1 MKSEKRKKIS
11 FSIIFMVCL
20 VASSSFSI
28 PQADFSLPTIAII
41 SDSQDKLVQKTA
53 QSIYTTIIGFGF
65 PRVNYIT
72 ASDIE
77 DVVTILSQNNY
88 ITILVF
94 HGDKEGIKIGRE
106 RESWEEIGQIL
117 DANDQSN
124 IILETRNI
132 KNLKLENGGLYIRSA
147 LPWSASLGDSKTTE
161 G

>member
-1 MKSEKRKKIS
+1 MKSEKRKKIT

-53 QSIYTTIIGFGF
+53 QSIYSTIIGFGF

-77 DVVTILSQNNY
+77 DVVTELSQNNY

-94 HGDKEGIKIGRE
+94 HYPY
-106 RESWEEIGQIL
+106 L
-117 DANDQSN
+117 HLHV
-124 IILETRNI
+124 ILEILRAKTLAVLAIFVNP
-132 KNLKLENGGLYIRSA
+132 LYRKSPPRS
-147 LPWSASLGDSKTTE
+147 SLCDFWR
-161 G
+161 